1 MLLVSSRKKPMM
13 LLKILQ
19 STSHAHN
26 MWPPKSTVPRLRN
39 YGLEKSESKDPEV
52 VKVNW
57 AVEHREEGGG

>member
-1 MLLVSSRKKPMM
+1 MM